1 MTLFRLIKLG
11 LIITTVILSAC
22 SSTPK
27 TPDSFDSFDWAKQQ
41 RLLQALNQWEANGK
55 LGARSDDDAISAN
68 FRWHQIEDRFEL
80 YLSGAF
86 GRSATIAGSPFL
98 ATLIQADQ
106 PPLHAPSPDEL
117 MERITGWP
125 APVSSLYYW
134 GRGLPDP
141 SLTQENLQFSKS
153 GLLVSFNQA
162 GWEITLKRHKAYLN
176 SKGVSVYLPGKLMA
190 KKDDKKITFL
200 FRQWQLS
207 SSAS

>member
-1 MTLFRLIKLG
+1 MRFSQLSLLLTIAL
-11 LIITTVILSAC
+11 LSAC

-27 TPDSFDSFDWAKQQ
+27 IQGTLDWPKQQ
-41 RLLQALNQWEANGK
+41 QLLQQLSQWQTNGK
-55 LGARSDDDAISAN
+55 LGARSDADAVSAN

-106 PPLHAPSPDEL
+106 PPYHAPSPDEL

-141 SLTQENLQFSKS
+141 SLPEENLQYSS
-153 GLLVSFNQA
+153 QGLLTSFIQA
-162 GWEITLKRHKAYLN
+162 GWEVTLKRHKAYPN
-176 SKGVSVYLPGKLMA
+176 HKGVSLYLPGKLVA
-190 KKDDKKITFL
+190 AKDDKKITFL

-207 SSAS
+207 SEPSAP